1 MQGLPV
7 NKGQFTVDQIREI
20 LNSVGSQSTIHSACR
35 RQGISRTTF
44 YRWRA
49 KVRAYDDAL
58 RAERLRV
65 LEEENGQLKRKVA
78 ELLLDYNA
86 LRVALV
92 NEASPAC

>member
-7 NKGQFTVDQIREI
+7 NKGQFTDDQIREI
-20 LNSVGSQSTIHSACR
+20 LNSVGAQDTIQVVCQ

-44 YRWRA
+44 YRWQT

-58 RAERLRV
+58 RAVRLRE
-65 LEEENGQLKRKVA
+65 LEMENVQLKRKVA
-78 ELLLDYNA
+78 ELVLDYHA

>member
-1 MQGLPV
+1 M
-7 NKGQFTVDQIREI
+7 NKSQFTDDQIREI
-20 LNSVGSQSTIHSACR
+20 LNSVGGQDTIQSVCR

-49 KVRAYDDAL
+49 KARSYDDAL
-58 RAERLRV
+58 QAKRLLD
-65 LEEENGQLKRKVA
+65 LELENGQLKRQVA